1 MVLEATLYAKICFF
15 PIMQNTVTKQIEH
28 LCSICTDMILQSS
41 DDRLVSLITLA
52 SACSHGHEN
61 IGYINGVTAAGL
73 GIAKATCCVAML
85 RHVVCFSMGLALVTF
100 SI

>member
-1 MVLEATLYAKICFF
+1 MVLEAILYAKICFS
-15 PIMQNTVTKQIEH
+15 P
-28 LCSICTDMILQSS
+28 S

-61 IGYINGVTAAGL
+61 IGYINGVTAAGP
-73 GIAKATCCVAML
+73 GMAKATCCVAML

>member
-1 MVLEATLYAKICFF
+1 M
-15 PIMQNTVTKQIEH
+15 
-28 LCSICTDMILQSS
+28 DMILQKSS

-85 RHVVCFSMGLALVTF
+85 RHVVCFSMGLALVPF

>member
-1 MVLEATLYAKICFF
+1 MTILGLK
-15 PIMQNTVTKQIEH
+15 TVPWRSNQE
-28 LCSICTDMILQSS
+28 LCSICTDMILQKSS

-52 SACSHGHEN
+52 SACNHGHEN

-85 RHVVCFSMGLALVTF
+85 RHVVCFSMGLALGPF